1 MIQINHKYTY
11 VVYRLP
17 WSLVELSKLI
27 KDPREDISLSNFS
40 SDLLFS
46 ASKSKVPSAVN
57 TGLVTTLSS
66 GLEIVLLGLK
76 SFLLVL
82 APKLDS
88 TGGRT
93 GLTDPMASS

>member
-46 ASKSKVPSAVN
+46 ASKSKI
-57 TGLVTTLSS
+57 TLFYS
-66 GLEIVLLGLK
+66 
-76 SFLLVL
+76 
-82 APKLDS
+82 
-88 TGGRT
+88 
-93 GLTDPMASS
+93 